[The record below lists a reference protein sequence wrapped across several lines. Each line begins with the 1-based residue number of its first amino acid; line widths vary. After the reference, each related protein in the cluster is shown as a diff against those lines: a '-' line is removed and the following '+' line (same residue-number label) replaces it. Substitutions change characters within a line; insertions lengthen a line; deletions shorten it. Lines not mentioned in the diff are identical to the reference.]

1 MTVSGYGWKKIYYS
15 PDLPSLCK
23 SSKTLGPTPSD
34 LLVCRECLDIW
45 MEDDIETATTTCIV
59 VDYEVETTKGTISH
73 LKIAGKECIEIGLT
87 LSEIKEEIKM
97 HNVCR

>member
-1 MTVSGYGWKKIYYS
+1 MNFTQHF
-15 PDLPSLCK
+15 
-23 SSKTLGPTPSD
+23 
-34 LLVCRECLDIW
+34 
-45 MEDDIETATTTCIV
+45 IETATTTCIV

-97 HNVCR
+97 HKCMQMILVLFNNSTII